1 MLSSGKFARFA
12 LAIACLLSALLVF
25 VVLGAGAW
33 AHSQLV
39 SDLLQTAIA
48 AWAAVSAFLATGRSS
63 GYLRRLWRLFT
74 VSLILVVCAQVIES
88 YYENLAHTP
97 FAKPWLSDIVFLLW
111 VIPALIMLLP
121 RPVEELGG
129 IAWETILDF
138 AQLGI
143 VALTAYLYF
152 FYLTSRWG
160 AQGPQMV
167 LKEIWLQM
175 YRMPAAPLL
184 PCEENLT
191 VCVPLKLDREV
202 IGVIVILGLLP
213 PKKWLGMGGL

>member
-1 MLSSGKFARFA
+1 LLSSGKFTRFA
-12 LAIACLLSALLVF
+12 PAIAGLLTALLVF
-25 VVLGAGAW
+25 VVVRASVSAN
-33 AHSQLV
+33 SQLV

-48 AWAAVSAFLATGRSS
+48 ACAAVSSFLVSERSS
-63 GYLRRLWRLFT
+63 GYVRRLWRLFT
-74 VSLILVVCAQVIES
+74 LSLILVVCAQVIES

-121 RPVEELGG
+121 RPAEEFAG

-160 AQGPQMV
+160 AEGPQMV
-167 LKEIWLQM
+167 LNEIWLQM
-175 YRMPAAPLL
+175 YRDLALAAAFLIGWQTTRSKPVKALFGRISLFFLL
-184 PCEENLT
+184 T
-191 VCVPLKLDREV
+191 A
-202 IGVIVILGLLP
+202 
-213 PKKWLGMGGL
+213 GGSLS